1 MALENLR
8 DVLAGSGFRK
18 LYATRL
24 TGQFA
29 DGLLQS
35 ALATFVL
42 FSPERQPTAA
52 KIAVAFAVLLIP
64 YSVIGPFAGVFL
76 DRWRRRQVLIWANV
90 ARAVVAIGLIAL
102 VAAANDGWLL
112 GLVVLIVLGIGR
124 FVLAGIS
131 ASTPHV
137 VAGNELVTANALSPT
152 SGTIAA
158 AIGALVG
165 VGVRG
170 VFGGADGGSIVVLG
184 CAIGMYLVAALI
196 ARTISR
202 DVLGPHGEKPSDTLA
217 GVLFGLIDGI
227 RVLRAQSN
235 AAWAIGVVTAHRM
248 AFGALTVVALLL
260 VRNTLNV
267 QTATTQSLGEFAI
280 VTGAAAVGAL
290 LGAIT
295 TPAASRRFGAV
306 KWSSYALIQ
315 AGIGVAVLVPMTSLP
330 SIVVAAVLMGFA
342 GQSVKVCADTI
353 TQRDI
358 SDDHLGRVFALFDM
372 AVNVGLVTGITVMAF
387 AAPTSGIAPV
397 ADIVVGVFLIV
408 AALLYL
414 RRRKREGAQR

>member
-52 KIAVAFAVLLIP
+52 KVAVAFAVLLIP

-76 DRWRRRQVLIWANV
+76 DRWSRRQVLVFANILRAIV
-90 ARAVVAIGLIAL
+90 AVALIAL
-102 VAAANDGWLL
+102 VAAGNDGWLL
-112 GLVVLIVLGIGR
+112 GLVVLVVLGIGR

-158 AIGALVG
+158 AIGALIG
-165 VGVRG
+165 VLLRS
-170 VFGGADGGSIVVLG
+170 VFGGSDGGSIVVLC

-196 ARTISR
+196 ARFIGKQL
-202 DVLGPHGEKPSDTLA
+202 LGPHGDRPSDTFT
-217 GVLFGLIDGI
+217 GVFLGLVDGV
-227 RVLRAQSN
+227 RVLRAQAT
-235 AAWAIGVVTAHRM
+235 AAWAIGIVTVHRI

-260 VRNTLNV
+260 VRNTLNI
-267 QTATTQSLGEFAI
+267 QSETTASLGEFAF
-280 VTGAAAVGAL
+280 VTGAAALGAL
-290 LGAIT
+290 IGAVL
-295 TPAASRRFGAV
+295 TPGASRRIGAV
-306 KWSSYALIQ
+306 RWSAIALVQ
-315 AGIGVAVLVPMTSLP
+315 AGIGVAILVPLTNLP
-330 SIVVAAVLMGFA
+330 ALLVAGAMMGFA

-353 TQRDI
+353 TQATI

-372 AVNVGLVTGITVMAF
+372 AVNVGLVTGITLMAF
-387 AAPTSGIAPV
+387 VAPATGIAPV
-397 ADIVVGVFLIV
+397 ADIFAGALLIV

-414 RRRKREGAQR
+414 KRFSRKGAR